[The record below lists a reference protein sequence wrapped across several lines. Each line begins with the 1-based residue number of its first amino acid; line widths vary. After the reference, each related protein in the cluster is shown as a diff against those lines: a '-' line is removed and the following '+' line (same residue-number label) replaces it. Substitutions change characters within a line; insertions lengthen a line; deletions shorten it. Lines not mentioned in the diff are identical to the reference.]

1 MHQAEGS
8 RSSMSSTPTKDPDVL
23 GRNVLSVALIGP
35 DAQRREPIAS
45 ALARL
50 QGSVTREFTAYPE
63 LDDVPRLLEA
73 EYDVIILDLDSNT
86 EHALDL
92 VEDICGKSS
101 VTVMVYSAQIDPE
114 MLVRCMRAGA
124 REFLTQPAT
133 PKTIAEAMIRASVR
147 RPASAITKKA
157 LGDLL
162 VFVGAKGGSGVTTVA
177 TNFAISLAQESGK
190 NTVLIDLN
198 LPLGDAALELS
209 IDAVDQTQLRIVR
222 ARCTRQIY
230 AGAGLR

>member
-162 VFVGAKGGSGVTTVA
+162 VFVGAKGHEPCHISRPGVW
-177 TNFAISLAQESGK
+177 QEHG
-190 NTVLIDLN
+190 
-198 LPLGDAALELS
+198 
-209 IDAVDQTQLRIVR
+209 VDRSQSPSRGCGPR
-222 ARCTRQIY
+222 ARGYCAVLNRECS
-230 AGAGLR
+230 